1 MDISNK
7 ILSDITVFMKYA
19 KHIEEKKRRENWG
32 ELVKRNKDMHRKKYK
47 MLNGEIDKAYKYVEE
62 KKVLPSMRSM
72 QFAGKPIEITGD
84 SQTPLGSQTKI
95 FGWRF
100 YRRLG

>member
-1 MDISNK
+1 
-7 ILSDITVFMKYA
+7 MKYA

-72 QFAGKPIEITGD
+72 QFAGKPIEISPNRIYNCGYLPVD
-84 SQTPLGSQTKI
+84 DWRA
-95 FGWRF
+95 FGEILF
-100 YRRLG
+100 LLLI